1 MLTVDTVSKGSIM
14 KKCLALLI
22 SGSLGLLAMPAFAAL
37 NIFATV
43 PEWGALAKEIGGEQ
57 VTVYTATTAFQDPHR
72 IQAKPSLLAQA
83 RRAQLVVA
91 AGADL
96 EVGWLPL
103 VIRDSGNSAIQA
115 GRPGYFEAATF
126 VNRLDVPTVLDRAH
140 GDVHA
145 SGNPHVHLNPH
156 NVLKVGEAMA
166 ARMAELDA
174 ANAAVYQS
182 GFKVFAGKWQAAL
195 ARWEKEAAPLRGV
208 SVLVHHS
215 AFVYLTHWLGMKES
229 GALEPKPGVEPSSG
243 HLSALLARQ
252 QATPAKMVLRAA
264 YNPDGPSQW
273 IAGKAGIPALLL
285 PYTVGGTAEAKD
297 LFGLFDD
304 TVQRLLKGLR

>member
-1 MLTVDTVSKGSIM
+1 M
-14 KKCLALLI
+14 KKLSMLLGF
-22 SGSLGLLAMPAFAAL
+22 GSLSMFALPAFAAL
-37 NIFATV
+37 NVFATV
-43 PEWGALAKEIGGEQ
+43 PEWGALAKEIGGDQ

-72 IQAKPSLLAQA
+72 IEAKPSLLAQA

-96 EVGWLPL
+96 EIGWLPL
-103 VIRDSGNSAIQA
+103 VIRDSGNSAIQT
-115 GRPGYFEAATF
+115 GRPGYFEAANY

-140 GDVHA
+140 GDIHA
-145 SGNPHVHLNPH
+145 AGNPHTHLDPR

-166 ARMAELDA
+166 ARMAEIDA
-174 ANAAVYQS
+174 PNAAAYQTRY
-182 GFKVFAGKWQAAL
+182 KTFAGKWQVAM

-208 SVLVHHS
+208 PVLVHHS
-215 AFVYLTHWLGMKES
+215 SFVYLTNWLGMKEIGS
-229 GALEPKPGVEPSSG
+229 LEPKPGIEPTSG
-243 HLSALLARQ
+243 HLTELLTKQ
-252 QATPAKMVLRAA
+252 QTTPAKMVLRAA
-264 YNPDGPSQW
+264 YNQDGPSQW
-273 IAGKAGIPALLL
+273 IASKTGIPAVLL